1 MSWQFVDFDKSFDRK
16 NFDCGEAVLN
26 DYLKT
31 KISKDVERRANQPVL
46 AVNAKKEVLGFYT
59 LSASSVEFA
68 TFPASLKSKIAP
80 YPVSVALIGRL
91 AVDNSM
97 KGQGLG
103 KVLLFHAIDR
113 AEEVGKKMGVRAV
126 VVDAKNKSAEDFYL
140 KYGFDHLVTSI
151 TTYPRKLFIII

>member
-1 MSWQFVDFDKSFDRK
+1 VSWQFFEFDKKFDRK
-16 NFDCGEAVLN
+16 KFDCGEAILN

-31 KISKDVERRANQPVL
+31 KISKDVERKANQPVF
-46 AVNAKKEVLGFYT
+46 AVNAQNEVVGFYT

-68 TFPASLKSKIAP
+68 NFPATLKNKIAP

-103 KVLLFHAIDR
+103 KELLFHAIDR
-113 AEEVGKKMGVRAV
+113 AEEVGKKIGLRAV
-126 VVDAKNKSAEDFYL
+126 AVDAKNSSAEDFYL
-140 KYGFDHLVTSI
+140 KYGFNYLI
-151 TTYPRKLFIII
+151 TATTTFPKKLFIII